1 MVIDG
6 HVDSQ
11 LRAARK
17 HQLIALENELVG
29 DGTLVHQV
37 DTDTGEDRIPVITGL
52 LWFGEVN
59 TREADGADAL
69 GEGEIRDGR
78 HALRIEGT

>member
-1 MVIDG
+1 MVING

-11 LRAARK
+11 LRAARQ
-17 HQLIALENELVG
+17 HQFIALENELVG
-29 DGTLVHQV
+29 DGALVHQV
-37 DTDTGEDRIPVITGL
+37 ETDTGEDRIPVIAGCL
-52 LWFGEVN
+52 RCGEVN
-59 TREADGADAL
+59 TREADGADAR

>member
-6 HVDSQ
+6 HIDRQ
-11 LRAARK
+11 LRAARQ

-29 DGTLVHQV
+29 DGALVHQV
-37 DTDTGEDRIPVITGL
+37 DTDTGEHRIPVITGL
-52 LWFGEVN
+52 LRCGEVN
-59 TREADGADAL
+59 TREANGAFAR
-69 GEGEIRDGR
+69 GEGEICYGR